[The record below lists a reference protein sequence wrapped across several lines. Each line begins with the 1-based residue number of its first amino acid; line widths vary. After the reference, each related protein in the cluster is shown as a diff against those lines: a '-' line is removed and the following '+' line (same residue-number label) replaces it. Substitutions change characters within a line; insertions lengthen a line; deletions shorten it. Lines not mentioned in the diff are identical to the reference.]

1 MKQIAIAVLL
11 LAVAGCATEGPL
23 RTPAWTG
30 SLPSAAPPPEMPAP
44 SPPPPANDLMPRFV
58 LPATGGAPVTA
69 IPLGGSIYQPLT
81 GGPPIIATP
90 LGP

>member
-1 MKQIAIAVLL
+1 
-11 LAVAGCATEGPL
+11 
-23 RTPAWTG
+23 
-30 SLPSAAPPPEMPAP
+30 
-44 SPPPPANDLMPRFV
+44 MPRFV